1 MTSQAKMAT
10 GSFVLYNGTVYAELT
25 EITPPS
31 YSVEK
36 VDATSHD
43 STHKVSIPGQSA
55 FGDLTFKAN
64 FINDTTQQNIHT
76 LATAKTVGLWR
87 FVAPIGSGLPTYS
100 IPGFISSYS
109 ITTPLKGAP
118 AGMSVSITPTETVT
132 QVTAASTAL
141 LETPFIAMT
150 STSSP
155 PVLVSPAL
163 SGTTYVYDYSAPQ
176 VLTDHYHIAATAT
189 TGTPTIYVDGEATA
203 SGAPNATPITM
214 TLAAYPTG
222 SVKTSFVVL
231 DVVNTIPKIYRFR
244 ITRSS
249 A

>member
-43 STHKVSIPGQSA
+43 STHKVSIAGQSS

-64 FINDTTQQNIHT
+64 FVNDTSQQNLRS
-76 LATAKTVGLWR
+76 LAIAKTVGLWR
-87 FVAPIGSGLPTYS
+87 FVAPMGSALPTYS
-100 IPGFISSYS
+100 VPGFISSYS
-109 ITTPLKGAP
+109 LTTPLKGAP
-118 AGMSVSITPTETVT
+118 AGMSVSITPTEAVT
-132 QVTAASTAL
+132 QVTSASSAL
-141 LETPFIAMT
+141 LETPFVAFT
-150 STSSP
+150 STTSP
-155 PVLVSPAL
+155 PVHVSPAL
-163 SGTTYVYDYSAPQ
+163 SGTNYVYDYSAPQ
-176 VLTDHYHIAATAT
+176 ALTDHYHIAATAT
-189 TGTPTIYVDGEATA
+189 TGTPTIYIDGEATA
-203 SGAPNATPITM
+203 SGAANATPITM

-222 SVKTSFVVL
+222 SIKTSFVVL
-231 DVVNTIPKIYRFR
+231 DVIDTIPKIYRFR
-244 ITRSS
+244 ITRST